1 MADAFNLPGVWQPFG
16 AFSMVA
22 LQGDGQT
29 VHLKGQ
35 VALDAEGRLVGK
47 GDMAAQVEKTLENVR
62 AVLAAVGGSLNDV
75 IALTHH
81 TTDIEAFMACGAL
94 RKRFFAEPYPVT
106 TTLEVR
112 RLCDPEVLV
121 EITAVA
127 EVPRDRF
134 RRPDASVAA

>member
-1 MADAFNLPGVWQPFG
+1 MADAFNPPAVWQPFG

-22 LQGDGQT
+22 LQGDGQA

-47 GDMAAQVEKTLENVR
+47 GDMAVQVEKTLENIR
-62 AVLAAVGGSLNDV
+62 AVLAAVGGTMDDV
-75 IALTHH
+75 IALTHD
-81 TTDIEAFMACGAL
+81 TTDIDAFMACGAI

-106 TTLEVR
+106 TTLGVQ
-112 RLCDPEVLV
+112 RLYDPDVLI
-121 EITAVA
+121 EITALA

-134 RRPDASVAA
+134 RRP

>member
-1 MADAFNLPGVWQPFG
+1 MADAFNPPGVWQPFG

-47 GDMAAQVEKTLENVR
+47 GDMAVQVEKTLENVR

-75 IALTHH
+75 IALTHY
-81 TTDIEAFMACGAL
+81 TTDIEAFMACGAR

-112 RLCDPEVLV
+112 RLYDPEVLV